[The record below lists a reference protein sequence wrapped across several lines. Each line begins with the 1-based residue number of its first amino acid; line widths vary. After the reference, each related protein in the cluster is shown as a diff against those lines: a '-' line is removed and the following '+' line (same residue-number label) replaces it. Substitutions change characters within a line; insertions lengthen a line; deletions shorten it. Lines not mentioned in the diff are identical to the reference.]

1 MKKALSLPI
10 RVQRTG
16 LYPSFHRVFLMRQLT
31 RSDRPSQPEL
41 TDRTLAVTGIWLAS
55 PLSHHGTRTAED

>member
-16 LYPSFHRVFLMRQLT
+16 LYPSFHRVFLMGQPT
-31 RSDRPSQPEL
+31 RSDQPSQPEL
-41 TDRTLAVTGIWLAS
+41 TDRALAVTGVGLARA
-55 PLSHHGTRTAED
+55 LSGHGTRTADD